1 MREEDPRRA
10 EAAVMPIADVVALL
24 ELNELKRAGR
34 ELTGPCPKCGG
45 DDRFSVNVDK
55 GVFQCRICHGKG
67 GGIDLVMFCLD
78 KSFPEALTFLC
89 GERSQLT
96 PQERQERI
104 RKGEENKRAQDRK
117 AAKLRAEAMALAS
130 KAWREGSKST
140 EDSPVRLY
148 LERRGISRELLP
160 ELPPCLRYAPDL
172 AYTVDRGNGWET
184 LFRGPAMLA
193 SIVDATGKLTGVHR
207 TWIDLATRSGK
218 RLIVDP
224 TSGKELPSKKVL
236 GSKKGGAIRLT
247 GVLQSST
254 LIMGEGIETTLSA
267 LVAGTDPGAM
277 FWAGVDLGN
286 MAGHR
291 KLGEGLKYAGL
302 PDMSD
307 DEAFVPPEYVDRQ
320 VYIQDGDSEPRL
332 TRAKLLAGLRRA
344 MALKPGRRGQ
354 IVAAPIDL
362 DLNDVLQGNGA
373 AEQEAAKE

>member
-1 MREEDPRRA
+1 
-10 EAAVMPIADVVALL
+10 MPIADVVQLL
-24 ELNELKRAGR
+24 ELSELKRNGR

-78 KSFPEALTFLC
+78 KTFPEALTWLC
-89 GERSQLT
+89 GDRSEIS
-96 PQERQERI
+96 PQERQERAA
-104 RKGEENKRAQDRK
+104 KAEENRRRQDRIS
-117 AAKLRAEAMALAS
+117 AKRRAESIALARKIWS
-130 KAWREGSKST
+130 ENRNNPEGT
-140 EDSPVRLY
+140 AVRLY
-148 LERRGISRELLP
+148 LERRGVSRELLP
-160 ELPPCLRYAPDL
+160 ELPSCLRYAPDL

-184 LFRGPAMLA
+184 LCRGPAMLA
-193 SIVDATGKLTGVHR
+193 EIVDRSGALVGVHR
-207 TWIDLATRSGK
+207 TWIDLDTPSGK
-218 RLIVDP
+218 RRILDE
-224 TSGKELPSKKVL
+224 TSGKELPSKKVI

-247 GVLQSST
+247 GNRWAST
-254 LIMGEGIETTLSA
+254 LVMGEGIETTLSG
-267 LVAGTDPGAM
+267 LVAGVYPDAM

-307 DEAFVPPEYVDRQ
+307 AEAFVPPPCVDLQ
-320 VYIQDGDSEPRL
+320 IYIQDGDSEPRL
-332 TRAKLLAGLRRA
+332 TRAKLLSGLRRA

-362 DLNDVLQGNGA
+362 DLNDVLQGKGA
-373 AEQEAAKE
+373 ATAQEEAGE